1 MRQSGV
7 LGANELREVLRSCSE
22 ASGALAPG
30 ETPPLGAHLITP
42 FLGYTHHGIY
52 VGDGKVVHYGALMY
66 DIIRKPVEEVSLADF
81 AEGRPMYV
89 VLHEES
95 AFDAEEVIRRARTRL
110 GEKRYRLLTNNCE
123 HFVEWCLHDVHRSF
137 EVETALN
144 FPRWFGERI
153 LAASVRRVR
162 PHFRQKGPEFRLPSS
177 HISHAARAELWPRDA
192 DAWPP
197 RRARFGAGFPAAAA
211 ACWSDASCGAA

>member
-1 MRQSGV
+1 MNYSKYCGPSRCVRALEAG
-7 LGANELREVLRSCSE
+7 EL
-22 ASGALAPG
+22 
-30 ETPPLGAHLITP
+30 PPLGAHLITP

-66 DIIRKPVEEVSLADF
+66 DLIRKPVEEVTLAEF
-81 AEGRPMYV
+81 AEGRPLYE
-89 VLHEES
+89 VLHAEA
-95 AFDAEEVIRRARTRL
+95 AFDSDEAIRRARTRL

-153 LAASVRRVR
+153 LAALFSGKGVPAEPSGSTIPALAPRRRV
-162 PHFRQKGPEFRLPSS
+162 
-177 HISHAARAELWPRDA
+177 
-192 DAWPP
+192 
-197 RRARFGAGFPAAAA
+197 
-211 ACWSDASCGAA
+211 